1 MSETAAQLLNTFSS
15 LPAREQHEVMLALLR
30 SSGELP
36 ASALSDDQLV
46 SLAEEV
52 FLSLDAEEANDTGSS
67 KG

>member
-46 SLAEEV
+46 SLADEV
-52 FLSLDAEEANDTGSS
+52 FLSLDAEEANDTGGS
-67 KG
+67 

>member
-46 SLAEEV
+46 SLADEA
-52 FLSLDAEEANDTGSS
+52 FLSLDAEEAKDTGGS
-67 KG
+67 